1 MTRGDY
7 GMWHITIPAKD
18 GQPAVP
24 HNSKIKVNPNDVKKR
39 AVAAIDEMADLHG
52 DPNVWR
58 APGANPSLDN
68 KGYPRSDIFYCI

>member
-24 HNSKIKVNPNDVKKR
+24 HNSKIKVNQNDVAKR
-39 AVAAIDEMADLHG
+39 AVAAIDEVADLNG
-52 DPNVWR
+52 DSNIWR
-58 APGANPSLDN
+58 TTGANPSLDN
-68 KGYPRSDIFYCI
+68 KGYPRFDSIYCI